1 MQLNDW
7 DLEFQKIIKGVEVLS
22 KNILYTD
29 HKLKSILIKKSL
41 FSSKSKERQYGFLQK
56 MIH

>member
-22 KNILYTD
+22 KIFFIQIIN
-29 HKLKSILIKKSL
+29 
-41 FSSKSKERQYGFLQK
+41 
-56 MIH
+56 